1 MDATFLVGAGVDF
14 CQKKVLCSK
23 YNFCIWGYINFVTF
37 QILYSP
43 IYVSIWI
50 GLLWAK
56 GKHLYTLAYKEVLV
70 DSCRS
75 GEPTQESQILKV
87 WIMLEEIYHPVSGE
101 KGYFLSVQDA
111 KIIKSV
117 LADFQNTKMAS
128 VEYEMVGE
136 VND

>member
-1 MDATFLVGAGVDF
+1 MS
-14 CQKKVLCSK
+14 KKSPLLR
-23 YNFCIWGYINFVTF
+23 YNFCIWGYINLVTF

-50 GLLWAK
+50 RLLWAK
-56 GKHLYTLAYKEVLV
+56 GKHLYTLGYKEVLV

-128 VEYEMVGE
+128 VEYEIMAGE
-136 VND
+136 VHD